1 MTVLEQG
8 LKLNDRY
15 VLIKKIG
22 EGSYGEVWVAE
33 DTFVGIDVAIK
44 VFMAFDPQSLEDFKE
59 EFRIT
64 FDLHHENLLGGM
76 SCDVWERRP
85 FIVMEYCP
93 NGSAGK
99 LAGNVNEETIW
110 RFIRDVAHGLAYL
123 HGHQPEPIIHR
134 DIKPDNILVR
144 TSGNFA
150 ITDFGLSKKTRA
162 TMRRM
167 SGRAPSLGSPAY
179 MGPELYVSQVGSSDP
194 SRRNV
199 SPSPVKAT
207 DIWALGVT
215 VYELATA
222 DLPFCGRGGEMLNA
236 HAEIPDL
243 PETFSDDLNK
253 VTRRMMLKET
263 WDRPTAVQLEQWA
276 ERALRGEPVFDE
288 PKDGGGG
295 GDDDD
300 RPKSRKQIWI
310 GLSAVLVVL
319 IALVFAFTGQNK
331 KKLLKECELLEQRAD
346 AIRDNEK
353 GYREALDN
361 YKRIIKLVQDNHLD
375 FNTGEVIRKEVEVER
390 KIEERVKEYKEKVN
404 RYKSAGEDI
413 DAYNIVIINLKKILL
428 LKEDDQLRKELT
440 KYEEKLKEKSQH
452 EMKLTECLINN

>member
-22 EGSYGEVWVAE
+22 EGSFGEVWVAE

-44 VFMAFDPQSLEDFKE
+44 VFMAFDPKSLEDFKE

-76 SCDVWERRP
+76 SYDVWERRP

-93 NGSAGK
+93 NGSAGN
-99 LAGNVNEETIW
+99 LAGEVDEKTIW

-134 DIKPDNILVR
+134 DIKPDNILIR

-167 SGRAPSLGSPAY
+167 SGRAPSNGSPAY
-179 MGPELYVSQVGSSDP
+179 MGPELYVTQVGSSDP

-215 VYELATA
+215 VYELATG

-253 VTRRMMLKET
+253 VTRLMMLKET

-276 ERALRGEPVFDE
+276 ERALRGEPVFE
-288 PKDGGGG
+288 KVEGGGG
-295 GDDDD
+295 GGGGGRVDDD
-300 RPKSRKQIWI
+300 RPKSRKRVWI

-319 IALVFAFTGQNK
+319 ITLVFAFTGQNK
-331 KKLLKECELLEQRAD
+331 KKMLKECELLEQRAD

-361 YKRIIKLVQDNHLD
+361 YKRIIKLVQDNRLD

-390 KIEERVKEYKEKVN
+390 KIEERVKEYK
-404 RYKSAGEDI
+404 RDI
-413 DAYNIVIINLKKILL
+413 ND
-428 LKEDDQLRKELT
+428 LKEIGNDKSI
-440 KYEEKLKEKSQH
+440 YEEIIKCLNAVLRLKDDG
-452 EMKLTECLINN
+452 LTEMELRSYEARIKNL